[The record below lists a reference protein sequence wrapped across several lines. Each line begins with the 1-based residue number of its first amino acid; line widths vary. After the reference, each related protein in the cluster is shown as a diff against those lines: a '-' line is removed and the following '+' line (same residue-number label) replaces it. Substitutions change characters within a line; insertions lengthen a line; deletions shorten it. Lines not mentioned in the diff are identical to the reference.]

1 MYRIQRYMRLIK
13 KNIFALSVL
22 IIITFS
28 SCGTYNIST
37 SYKIKSILTITEK
50 GDTLAV
56 PVRDFKFRILDNRIR
71 EFINR
76 DPYRYQYRGNW
87 QNWNW
92 NYHSVPNVNVRQTYS
107 PPVMHTRPVTTP
119 IIKPVKPINVVTP
132 IRVQK
137 KIKFNND
144 N

>member
-1 MYRIQRYMRLIK
+1 MKRL
-13 KNIFALSVL
+13 LLLLMLGMV
-22 IIITFS
+22 S

-37 SYKIKSILTITEK
+37 TYKIKSILTITEK

-56 PVRDFKFRILDNRIR
+56 PVRDFKFRILRQD
-71 EFINR
+71 
-76 DPYRYQYRGNW
+76 DPFRYQYRQEWQYRNW
-87 QNWNW
+87 SR
-92 NYHSVPNVNVRQTYS
+92 YYIPNINVRNTYS
-107 PPVMHTRPVTTP
+107 PPVMHTRPVTIP
-119 IIKPVKPINVVTP
+119 IIKPVKPIKVVAP

>member
-1 MYRIQRYMRLIK
+1 M
-13 KNIFALSVL
+13 KNILTVL
-22 IIITFS
+22 AVIILTFS

-76 DPYRYQYRGNW
+76 DHYRYQYRGNW

-107 PPVMHTRPVTTP
+107 PPVMHTRLVTTP

>member
-1 MYRIQRYMRLIK
+1 MRLIK

-56 PVRDFKFRILDNRIR
+56 PVRDFKFRILRQD
-71 EFINR
+71 
-76 DPYRYQYRGNW
+76 DPFGYNYNQNW
-87 QNWNW
+87 QHRNW
-92 NYHSVPNVNVRQTYS
+92 NYYNVPNINVRNTYS
-107 PPVMHTRPVTTP
+107 PPVMHTRPVTIP
-119 IIKPVKPINVVTP
+119 IIKPTKPIKPVKA
-132 IRVQK
+132 IRTIVPTVK
-137 KIKFNND
+137 TKEN
-144 N
+144 

>member
-1 MYRIQRYMRLIK
+1 MILIMR
-13 KNIFALSVL
+13 NILALAVV

-28 SCGTYNIST
+28 SCGTYDIST

-76 DPYRYQYRGNW
+76 DPYRYNYNQNW
-87 QNWNW
+87 QHRNWNH
-92 NYHSVPNVNVRQTYS
+92 YSVPNINVRSTNS
-107 PPVMHTRPVTTP
+107 PPVIYQRPITVPITKPVRPV
-119 IIKPVKPINVVTP
+119 KPVKPIRIVTP
-132 IRVQK
+132 VGLSK
-137 KIKFNND
+137 ENKINND